1 MTKGTTSRGKRNKI
15 VHVRCRRCGRHSYNL
30 SKKRC
35 SYCGYPDPK
44 WRKYNWLKPK
54 KLLQ

>member
-1 MTKGTTSRGKRNKI
+1 MTKGTPSMGKRNKV
-15 VHVRCRRCGRHSYNL
+15 VHVRCRRCGHHSYNL

-35 SYCGYPDPK
+35 SYCGYPDLK

-54 KLLQ
+54 KLLH